1 MRDTNRNYAAAY
13 GVIEALHQHGINDI
27 ILSPGSRNTPL
38 AYAAS
43 DHPDINLHT
52 VLDERAAAF
61 AAIGVSKATYL
72 RPVGLICSSGT
83 AATEYLP
90 AAAEARLARV
100 PLILLTAD
108 RPPEDHDVGAP
119 QTMSQTNLYGDH
131 VKASFSPGPPE
142 ASDDWLQ
149 KLVSHTARLSSLAIS
164 DPMGPVHLNLAF
176 REPLAPVHVEGDA
189 PSFNHIP
196 LGVSGVM
203 VPGPEMTEEA
213 IGMLGERPLII
224 AGGGTPLMAWDY
236 AEALNI
242 PIATDV
248 LFGGSRKPPSVTKI
262 GFLVSSG
269 MLDGPLQPSGVIR
282 FGAIAT
288 SKGLNTWL
296 AEHPHIPQILV
307 DPGGWRDP
315 NASSMVVFD
324 VDPRQLML
332 SLLDVAKPIEP
343 GWLEA
348 WMSAEEA
355 AELAI
360 GSLPFPSE
368 PAVANIVA
376 QESRGRTINV
386 GSGMPVRDLDAFAGR
401 QEITVYSNRG
411 ANGIDGVISSAAG
424 SAVTRN
430 EVLLLIGDLGF
441 LHDASGLLTAQA
453 LDVRMTIVLVNNGGG
468 GIFHFLPQADL
479 PGPFELLTA
488 PHAVDLGKIAE
499 GAGFR
504 HETADTPEQLRRA
517 LGSHPEPLRVIEVRT
532 QMESNRTLHDQL
544 GAAVKAAL
552 GV

>member
-13 GVIEALHQHGINDI
+13 GVIEALHQHGVNDI

-38 AYAAS
+38 AYAAA
-43 DHPDINLHT
+43 DHPNINLHN

-61 AAIGVSKATYL
+61 AAIGISKATYL
-72 RPVGLICSSGT
+72 RPVTLICSSGT
-83 AATEYLP
+83 AAAEYLP
-90 AAAEARLARV
+90 AAAEARLSRV

-119 QTMSQTNLYGDH
+119 QTMSQTNLYGSH

-142 ASDDWLQ
+142 ATDDWLQ

-176 REPLAPVHVEGDA
+176 REPLAPVRVEGDA

-196 LGVSGVM
+196 LGVSGVL
-203 VPGPEMTEEA
+203 VGGPEMTEETVG
-213 IGMLGERPLII
+213 ILGEQPLII
-224 AGGGTPLMAWDY
+224 AGDRTPLMAWDY
-236 AEALNI
+236 ADALNI
-242 PIATDV
+242 PMATDV
-248 LFGGSRKPPSVTKI
+248 LFGGSRNPPSVTKVD
-262 GFLVSSG
+262 FLVSSG
-269 MLDGPLQPSGVIR
+269 MLDGPLQPTGVLR
-282 FGAIAT
+282 FGAIPT
-288 SKGLNTWL
+288 SKALNTWL
-296 AEHPHIPQILV
+296 GEHPQIPQILV

-315 NASSMVVFD
+315 NTSSMVVFD

-332 SLLDVAKPIEP
+332 SVLDVAKPIEAD
-343 GWLEA
+343 WLGA
-348 WMSAEEA
+348 WMRAEEA

-368 PAVANIVA
+368 PAIANIVA
-376 QESRGRTINV
+376 QESRGRTIQV

-401 QEITVYSNRG
+401 QEITVYSNRR

-424 SAVTRN
+424 SAVTGS

-441 LHDASGLLTAQA
+441 LHDSGGLLTAQA
-453 LDVRMTIVLVNNGGG
+453 LDIRLTIVLVNNGGG

-488 PHAVDLGKIAE
+488 PHTVDLGRIAE
-499 GAGFR
+499 GAGFQ
-504 HETADTPEQLRRA
+504 HETVDTPDELRRA
-517 LGSHPEPLRVIEVRT
+517 LGPHEEPRRVIEVRT
-532 QMESNRTLHDQL
+532 EREANKILHDEL
-544 GAAVKAAL
+544 RAAVATAL
-552 GV
+552 GG